1 VDFGL
6 LVEITNRVCPTNYE
20 QTQPHDYIELPS
32 LSKQGIS
39 EKAAGLYDSGLSL
52 RQISK
57 QLNKSKTFIRK
68 TLLEAGVA
76 LRDSTDVPLVERT
89 QPPRSHYGN
98 PPYGYRSL
106 RGMLIMDAH
115 EIEIVHTIMELW
127 KIGRSYSAI
136 VTILNDNGLKNRRG
150 TSWEHSLVR
159 SIVRRY
165 ENRQLNL
172 EKE

>member
-1 VDFGL
+1 L
-6 LVEITNRVCPTNYE
+6 LILNKSRVCPTNYE
-20 QTQPHDYIELPS
+20 QPQRHDYIELPS
-32 LSKQGIS
+32 LSKEGIS
-39 EKAAGLYDSGLSL
+39 SKAAEFYASGLSL
-52 RQISK
+52 RQIS
-57 QLNKSKTFIRK
+57 QHLNKSKSFIRK

-115 EIEIVHTIMELW
+115 EVEIVHTIMELW
-127 KIGRSYSAI
+127 KTGRSYSAI